1 MFWIELPQSDT
12 KVIKNSGNLLFS
24 NDFLFVEVA
33 DGTRFR
39 LLPFRFISRLSPFR
53 TCQTSCRQFPCWI
66 VRLFP
71 ALPAVLWDAK
81 PILAPRKHSD
91 IDNRVASKL
100 IRNVM
105 PLTVIRHSNDIIRT
119 QTNANRTSRI
129 IRLKSSQT
137 GRKRIGIEESR
148 RKGEDVLNRL
158 KTFLLLVLNQRY
170 GDILNQ
176 NCK

>member
-1 MFWIELPQSDT
+1 MRYCPIFP
-12 KVIKNSGNLLFS
+12 LF
-24 NDFLFVEVA
+24 
-33 DGTRFR
+33 
-39 LLPFRFISRLSPFR
+39 
-53 TCQTSCRQFPCWI
+53 C
-66 VRLFP
+66 RLFELAGILCHQVPRRIVQPFP
-71 ALPAVLWDAK
+71 APSAVLWDAK

-91 IDNRVASKL
+91 IDNRVASKP

-137 GRKRIGIEESR
+137 GRKRIGIEER